1 MKLSL
6 NWIREYVDLPSDLS
20 MEQLAHDLTMRT
32 VEVEGI
38 ENPKDMLDGIVV
50 AVIQSIEKHPDAD
63 LLTVCQVD
71 AGQDHILQIVCG
83 GDNLYVGQ
91 KVAVSVPGA
100 MVRWHGEG
108 DPVEIKVTEL
118 RGVKSEGMI
127 CGANELDLEQLLPA
141 ESERGVID
149 LKNFEAT
156 PGQPLAEALE
166 LDDMILEIDNKSM
179 TNRPDLW
186 GHYGMAREL
195 AAIYGREL
203 GVLPSFELEEDVA
216 TYPVKIENE
225 ACMRYVAA
233 VFENVDVRP
242 APYWMQKR
250 LWMVGI
256 RPINNLVDLTNYV
269 MLSSGQPTHGFDSK
283 HVPNGIV
290 VRKAKVNERLELL
303 DDTVIDLDPADLL
316 ITDGQ
321 QALALAGVMGGKKDS
336 ILPDSDGMVLEVASF
351 NALGVR
357 RTAKRHN
364 VRTESATRY
373 EKNIDTARVDQAL
386 GLAQALLKEIAPE
399 ARLTAYGED
408 QTAATHSTEIDLEL
422 SFLSSRIGREIQAE
436 EVRKL
441 LTPLGFEILSET
453 DDQLRVKV
461 PVWRSTGDVSLA
473 DDLLE
478 EVARMIGYENLDYI
492 APCIQ
497 LEASINQRDVDLERK
512 LRESLALNA
521 GFQEIFTYPWI
532 HEDYIDAAGID
543 RDTLLELE
551 APPSP
556 EERYVRSSLIPG
568 MLEAVVKNLR
578 YFDHF
583 RIFEL
588 AQVFEK
594 GATSP
599 SEASEVLPL
608 QRRMLVA
615 ALVGSDALQLFREAK
630 GIVETLPGRAQF
642 EPLKFVGEEKPAWA
656 DPKMWLNIQDS
667 KGQRCGNIGLVSIA
681 TEHAVGIKHQLTMI
695 LELDIE
701 ALVPLASRD
710 ASFRSLPQYP
720 EVWEDINIV
729 VQAETKWAEIEAAL
743 APLVKRSRF
752 TEEYYGKQLPEDKK
766 SIIFRYWI
774 ASETGT
780 LTAAE
785 IEARHE
791 EILRVLGERVGATL
805 RS

>member
-6 NWIREYVDLPSDLS
+6 NWIKEYITLPSDLT

-38 ENPKDMLDGIVV
+38 VNPKDALEGIVV
-50 AVIQSIEKHPDAD
+50 GVIISLAKHPAAD

-83 GDNLYVGQ
+83 GQNLYVGQ

-108 DPVEIKVTEL
+108 EPVEIKVTEL

-141 ESERGVID
+141 EGERSIID
-149 LKNFEAT
+149 LKDFEAKAGD
-156 PGQPLAEALE
+156 PIGDVLG

-195 AAIYGREL
+195 ATIYGSEL
-203 GVLPSFELEEDVA
+203 GVLPKFELPTGVA
-216 TYPVKIENE
+216 SYPVAIESDR
-225 ACMRYVAA
+225 CMRYVAA
-233 VFENVDVRP
+233 VFDNLDVRP
-242 APYWMQKR
+242 APFWMQKR
-250 LWMVGI
+250 LWSVGL
-256 RPINNLVDLTNYV
+256 RPINNLVDITNYV
-269 MLSSGQPTHGFDSK
+269 MMSTGQPTHGFDRA

-290 VRKAKVNERLELL
+290 VRQARSGEMLELL
-303 DDTVIDLDPADLL
+303 DDTQVQLDPSDLL
-316 ITDGQ
+316 ITDGE

-336 ILPDSDGMVLEVASF
+336 ILLDSSGMVLEVAAF

-357 RTAKRHN
+357 RTSKRHN

-386 GLAQALLKEIAPE
+386 GLAQALLKELAPE
-399 ARLTAYGED
+399 ATLTAYGEAKTAETVS
-408 QTAATHSTEIDLEL
+408 QTIELEL
-422 SFLSSRIGREIQAE
+422 DFLNSRIGREVTAA
-436 EVRKL
+436 EVRRL
-441 LTPLGFEILSET
+441 LAPLGFEILDET
-453 DDQLRVKV
+453 ASVLTVHV
-461 PVWRSTGDVSLA
+461 PVWRSTGDVSLI

-492 APCIQ
+492 APSIT
-497 LEASINQRDVDLERK
+497 LEAAINQREYDIERK
-512 LRESLALNA
+512 LRETLALNA

-532 HEDYIDAAGID
+532 HEDYIAAAAVD
-543 RDTLLELE
+543 PSTLLELE

-556 EERYVRSSLIPG
+556 EERYIRGSLVPG

-578 YFDHF
+578 YFDSF

-588 AQVFEK
+588 AQIYQR
-594 GATSP
+594 GAMSP
-599 SEASEVLPL
+599 SEPGEVLPYQ
-608 QRRMLVA
+608 QRSLCA
-615 ALVGSDALQLFREAK
+615 ALVGPDAMQLFREAK
-630 GIVETLPGRAQF
+630 GVIESLPVRVQFAPLAFAQ
-642 EPLKFVGEEKPAWA
+642 LEKPQWA
-656 DPKMWLNIQDS
+656 DPKMWLNVLDEQ
-667 KGQRCGNIGLVSIA
+667 GAVCGHIALLSIA
-681 TEHAVGIKHQLTMI
+681 TEHAAGIKHQLTVLI
-695 LELDIE
+695 ELNVE
-701 ALVPLASRD
+701 MLHPLASRGG
-710 ASFRSLPQYP
+710 AYEALPLYP
-720 EVWEDINIV
+720 EVWEDMNV
-729 VQAETKWAEIEAAL
+729 VVSSDTKWSTIETAL
-743 APLVKRSRF
+743 APLVLRSRF
-752 TEEYYGKQLPEDKK
+752 TEEYYGKQLPEGTK

-774 ASETGT
+774 GSNEGT
-780 LTAAE
+780 LTAAD

-791 EILRVLGERVGATL
+791 TIVQTLAAEVNAKL